1 MQVRLD
7 KWLSNQGYGSRREV
21 NLLIRSGRVR
31 VDGQVVTVPKT
42 KVFTSACV
50 QLDTQDIPYREY
62 VYFLLHKPAGVLS
75 ATRDKRETVLDL
87 LRPEDRVRPIF
98 PAGRLDRDTT
108 GLVLLTDDGPL
119 AHAIL
124 SPRHHIEKEYFAT
137 LDGPVDT
144 ALVDR
149 FREGILLEPEHIVT
163 RPAQLSVLEDGRCRV
178 VITEGKYH
186 QIKRMFAAG
195 GRNVLALHRHRVG
208 PLVLE
213 ESLRE
218 GMYRPLTQKE
228 VEALQDAAG
237 QSPAGD

>member
-31 VDGQVVTVPKT
+31 VDGQAVTVPKT
-42 KVFTSACV
+42 KVLTSACV

-75 ATRDKRETVLDL
+75 ATCDKRETVLDL

-144 ALVDR
+144 ALVEH

-163 RPAQLSVLEDGRCRV
+163 RPAPCEAPEPYPAPVLLLTVPAWYNQSDKTCLHSARKRCRPLR
-178 VITEGKYH
+178 I
-186 QIKRMFAAG
+186 F
-195 GRNVLALHRHRVG
+195 RHF
-208 PLVLE
+208 
-213 ESLRE
+213 
-218 GMYRPLTQKE
+218 
-228 VEALQDAAG
+228 
-237 QSPAGD
+237 